1 MKPSIGS
8 ETKPIEHLYVK
19 NLHTDKDFIPVGTI
33 LAYSANGTIPSG
45 YLLCDGSAVSRAI
58 YPDLFNLLGETYGA
72 GDGSTTFNLPDF
84 NQAERFAQGGTVA
97 GTVKAA
103 GLPNITGSFNS
114 NLLNDKNSV
123 VTGAFIDGGATAK
136 PTPASNGDDSQDG
149 FSFDASRSNPI
160 YGASDT
166 VQPPALTLRYIIK
179 AFSGQTADSALIDI
193 TKYADALNRKVDKAD
208 FLDSAETHNSIYR
221 GKDLT
226 DYFSSGQMSTDLA
239 KGNFSNI
246 FVGDYITKTVTI
258 DGVTYENVKWIV
270 MHINYHLHEGDTETT
285 QNHVVL
291 MPEERLGTR
300 KMNDSN
306 TTSGGYTSSAMWTV
320 HIPKVVTGIEN
331 AFGAGHVLEHRE
343 LLTNAMDGNQRS
355 SAFYDWSGASSNW
368 IWVSVK
374 ANLANEA
381 MVYGAPVVSSSFF
394 DTGECNTQLAAF
406 KLNHGLICSKR
417 YWWWLRSV
425 AYSAAFCDVGGDG
438 RAGYGGASDSGSGV
452 RPYFLLY

>member
-19 NLHTDKDFIPVGTI
+19 NLHTDKDFIHVGTI

-84 NQAERFAQGGTVA
+84 NQAERFAQGSTVA

-103 GLPNITGSFNS
+103 GLPNITGTFDGNTDDTSS
-114 NLLNDKNSV
+114 QKK
-123 VTGAFIDGGATAK
+123 GAFYDTNIHFRGPNGNDDGGVV
-136 PTPASNGDDSQDG
+136 G
-149 FSFDASRSNPI
+149 FDASKSNPI

-166 VQPPALTLRYIIK
+166 VQPHALTMRYIIK

-208 FLDSAETHNSIYR
+208 FLDSAETHNAIYR

-226 DYFSSGQMSTDLA
+226 EYFSSGQMSTDLA
-239 KGNFSNI
+239 NGNFSNI
-246 FVGDYITKTVTI
+246 FVGDYIIKTVTV
-258 DGVTYENVKWIV
+258 DGVTYDNVKWIV

-300 KMNDSN
+300 QMNGSA
-306 TTSGGYTSSAMWTV
+306 TTSGGYIGSAMWTA

-331 AFGAGHVLEHRE
+331 AFGAEHVLEHRE
-343 LLTNAMDGNQRS
+343 RLTNAMDG
-355 SAFYDWSGASSNW
+355 ASNSR

-374 ANLANEA
+374 ANLADEA
-381 MVYGAPVVSSSFF
+381 MVYGAPIMSSSVY

-425 AYSAAFCDVGGDG
+425 AYSATFCTVSDRGHVGSGL
-438 RAGYGGASDSGSGV
+438 ASDSGGGV

>member
-58 YPDLFNLLGETYGA
+58 YPDLFNLLGDTYGA
-72 GDGSTTFNLPDF
+72 GDGETTFNLPDF
-84 NQAERFAQGGTVA
+84 NEAKRFVQGDSLA
-97 GTVKAA
+97 G
-103 GLPNITGSFNS
+103 NITVNGSQS
-114 NLLNDKNSV
+114 GTTS
-123 VTGAFIDGGATAK
+123 
-136 PTPASNGDDSQDG
+136 
-149 FSFDASRSNPI
+149 FS
-160 YGASDT
+160 
-166 VQPPALTLRYIIK
+166 ALTTRFIIK

-226 DYFSSGQMSTDLA
+226 EYFSSGQMSKDLA
-239 KGNFSNI
+239 NGNFSNI

-258 DGVTYENVKWIV
+258 DGVTYDNVKWVV

-300 KMNDSN
+300 QMNSSN
-306 TTSGGYTSSAMWTV
+306 TTSGGYTGSAMWTA

-331 AFGAGHVLEHRE
+331 AFGAEHVLEHRE
-343 LLTNAMDGNQRS
+343 LLTNAMDRNQRS
-355 SAFYDWSGASSNW
+355 SAYYGWAGASSNW
-368 IWVSVK
+368 LWVSVK

-381 MVYGAPVVSSSFF
+381 MVYGAPIMSTSAY

-425 AYSAAFCDVGGDG
+425 AFSTAFCSVGG
-438 RAGYGGASDSGSGV
+438 YGFADHGDASDSGCGV

>member
-33 LAYSANGTIPSG
+33 LVYSANGTIPSG

-72 GDGSTTFNLPDF
+72 GDGSTTFNLPDL
-84 NQAERFAQGGTVA
+84 NEAKRFVQGSVVA
-97 GTVKAA
+97 GQVKSA
-103 GLPNITGSFNS
+103 GLPNITGIVGDVYNS
-114 NLLNDKNSV
+114 HAYAS
-123 VTGAFIDGGATAK
+123 GAFSSQPSRQSQFST
-136 PTPASNGDDSQDG
+136 SNGG
-149 FSFDASRSNPI
+149 TYNRFSFDASRSDPI
-160 YGASDT
+160 YGNSTT
-166 VQPPALTLRYIIK
+166 VQPPALTVRYIIK

-193 TKYADALNRKVDKAD
+193 TQYADALNRKVDKAD

-226 DYFSSGQMSTDLA
+226 EYFSSGQMSTDLA
-239 KGNFSNI
+239 NGNFSNI
-246 FVGDYITKTVTI
+246 FVGDYIIKTVTI
-258 DGVTYENVKWIV
+258 DGVTYDNVKWVV
-270 MHINYHLHEGDTETT
+270 MHINYHLHEGDAETT

-291 MPEERLGTR
+291 MSEERLGTR
-300 KMNDSN
+300 QMNGSN

-331 AFGAGHVLEHRE
+331 AFGAEHVLEHRE

-355 SAFYDWSGASSNW
+355 SAYYGWGGASSNW

-381 MVYGAPVVSSSFF
+381 MVYGAPIMSSSAF

-417 YWWWLRSV
+417 YSWWLRSI
-425 AYSAAFCDVGGDG
+425 ADSTTFSAMG
-438 RAGYGGASDSGSGV
+438 GYGNVASALTSDSGHGV

>member
-45 YLLCDGSAVSRAI
+45 YLLCDGSAVSRSI

-84 NQAERFAQGGTVA
+84 NQAERFAQGSTVA

-103 GLPNITGSFNS
+103 GLPDIEGSGWQTG
-114 NLLNDKNSV
+114 
-123 VTGAFIDGGATAK
+123 
-136 PTPASNGDDSQDG
+136 Q
-149 FSFDASRSNPI
+149 FSASRSNPI
-160 YGASDT
+160 YGASKT
-166 VQPPALTLRYIIK
+166 VQPNALTARYIIK

-226 DYFSSGQMSTDLA
+226 EYFSSGQMSTDLA
-239 KGNFSNI
+239 NGNFSNI
-246 FVGDYITKTVTI
+246 FVGDYIIKTVTI
-258 DGVTYENVKWIV
+258 DGVTYDNVKWVV
-270 MHINYHLHEGDTETT
+270 MHINYHLHEGDSETT

-300 KMNDSN
+300 QMNGSN
-306 TTSGGYTSSAMWTV
+306 TTSGGYTGSAMWTA

-331 AFGAGHVLEHRE
+331 AFGAEHVLEHRE
-343 LLTNAMDGNQRS
+343 LLTNAMDKNQRS
-355 SAFYDWSGASSNW
+355 SAYYGWDGASSNW

-425 AYSAAFCDVGGDG
+425 ANSAGFCRVNGHGDASARDASYSDG
-438 RAGYGGASDSGSGV
+438 GV

>member
-103 GLPNITGSFNS
+103 GLPNITGEVGPIDDMSHY
-114 NLLNDKNSV
+114 KI
-123 VTGAFIDGGATAK
+123 TKAFYKGPNYNYDAK
-136 PTPASNGDDSQDG
+136 SEESGNGWILG
-149 FSFDASRSNPI
+149 FDASRCSSV
-160 YGASDT
+160 YGNSDT

-246 FVGDYITKTVTI
+246 FVGDYIIKTVTI

-300 KMNDSN
+300 QMNGSN
-306 TTSGGYTSSAMWTV
+306 ITSGGYTSSAMWTV

-331 AFGAGHVLEHRE
+331 AFGARHVLEHRE

-355 SAFYDWSGASSNW
+355 SAYYGWSGASSNW

-425 AYSAAFCDVGGDG
+425 ASSTNFCGVAAGGDAG
-438 RAGYGGASDSGSGV
+438 RGDASYSGGGV
-452 RPYFLLY
+452 RPYFLLC

>member
-45 YLLCDGSAVSRAI
+45 YLLCDGSAVSRSI

-84 NQAERFAQGGTVA
+84 NQAERFAQGSTVA

-103 GLPNITGSFNS
+103 GLPDIEGSGWQTG
-114 NLLNDKNSV
+114 
-123 VTGAFIDGGATAK
+123 
-136 PTPASNGDDSQDG
+136 Q
-149 FSFDASRSNPI
+149 FSASRSNPI
-160 YGASDT
+160 YGASKT
-166 VQPPALTLRYIIK
+166 VQPNALTARYIIK

-226 DYFSSGQMSTDLA
+226 EYFSSGQMSTDLA
-239 KGNFSNI
+239 NGNFSNI
-246 FVGDYITKTVTI
+246 FVGDYIIKTVTI
-258 DGVTYENVKWIV
+258 DGVTYDNVKWVV
-270 MHINYHLHEGDTETT
+270 MHINYHLHEGDSETT

-300 KMNDSN
+300 QMNGSN
-306 TTSGGYTSSAMWTV
+306 TTSGGYTGSAMWTA

-331 AFGAGHVLEHRE
+331 AFGAEHVLEHRE
-343 LLTNAMDGNQRS
+343 LLTNAMDKNQRS
-355 SAFYDWSGASSNW
+355 SAYYGWDGASSNW

-425 AYSAAFCDVGGDG
+425 AASATFCHVGVNGNADSN
-438 RAGYGGASDSGSGV
+438 YASNSDRGV

>member
-33 LAYSANGTIPSG
+33 LAYSANGAIPSG

-72 GDGSTTFNLPDF
+72 GDGDNTFNLPDF
-84 NQAERFAQGGTVA
+84 NQARRFVQGDSLA
-97 GTVKAA
+97 G
-103 GLPNITGSFNS
+103 NITVNGSQS
-114 NLLNDKNSV
+114 GTTS
-123 VTGAFIDGGATAK
+123 
-136 PTPASNGDDSQDG
+136 
-149 FSFDASRSNPI
+149 FS
-160 YGASDT
+160 
-166 VQPPALTLRYIIK
+166 ALTTRFIIK
-179 AFSGQTADSALIDI
+179 TFSGQTANSALIDI
-193 TKYADALNRKVDKAD
+193 TQYADALNRKVDKAD
-208 FLDSAETHNSIYR
+208 FLDSAETHNAIYR

-226 DYFSSGQMSTDLA
+226 EYFSSGQMSTDLA
-239 KGNFSNI
+239 NGNFSNI
-246 FVGDYITKTVTI
+246 FVGDYIIKTVTI
-258 DGVTYENVKWIV
+258 GGVTYDNVKWVV
-270 MHINYHLHEGDTETT
+270 MHINYHLHRGDTETT

-291 MPEERLGTR
+291 MPEEVLGTR
-300 KMNDSN
+300 QMNGSD

-331 AFGAGHVLEHRE
+331 AFGAEHVLEHRE
-343 LLTNAMDGNQRS
+343 LLTNAMDVNQRS
-355 SAFYDWSGASSNW
+355 SAYYGWGGASSNW

-381 MVYGAPVVSSSFF
+381 MVYGAPIASSSLY

-417 YWWWLRSV
+417 YWWWLRSIAV
-425 AYSAAFCDVGGDG
+425 STYFCIVGGDG
-438 RAGYGGASDSGSGV
+438 AATNAAASASDGGV

>member
-58 YPDLFNLLGETYGA
+58 YPDLFNLLGDTYGA
-72 GDGSTTFNLPDF
+72 GDGETTFNLPDF
-84 NQAERFAQGGTVA
+84 NEAKRFVQGDSLA
-97 GTVKAA
+97 G
-103 GLPNITGSFNS
+103 NITVNGSQS
-114 NLLNDKNSV
+114 GTTS
-123 VTGAFIDGGATAK
+123 
-136 PTPASNGDDSQDG
+136 
-149 FSFDASRSNPI
+149 FS
-160 YGASDT
+160 
-166 VQPPALTLRYIIK
+166 ALTTRFIIK

-226 DYFSSGQMSTDLA
+226 EYFSSGQMSKDLA
-239 KGNFSNI
+239 NGNFSNI

-258 DGVTYENVKWIV
+258 DGVTYDNVKWVV

-300 KMNDSN
+300 QMNSSN
-306 TTSGGYTSSAMWTV
+306 TTSGGYTGSAMWTA

-331 AFGAGHVLEHRE
+331 AFGAEHVLEHRE
-343 LLTNAMDGNQRS
+343 LLTNAMDRNQRS
-355 SAFYDWSGASSNW
+355 SAYYGWAGASSNW
-368 IWVSVK
+368 LWVSVK

-381 MVYGAPVVSSSFF
+381 MVYGAPIMSTSAY

-425 AYSAAFCDVGGDG
+425 ADSTAFCYVGDNGYA
-438 RAGYGGASDSGSGV
+438 AGSNASLSIAGV

>member
-33 LAYSANGTIPSG
+33 LAYSANGIIPSG
-45 YLLCDGSAVSRAI
+45 YLLCDGNAVSRAI

-72 GDGSTTFNLPDF
+72 GDGNTTFNLPDF

-103 GLPNITGSFNS
+103 GLPNITGEVGPIDDLSNHKITKAFYKGPNYNYDANS
-114 NLLNDKNSV
+114 DN
-123 VTGAFIDGGATAK
+123 
-136 PTPASNGDDSQDG
+136 NGDG
-149 FSFDASRSNPI
+149 WILGFDASRCSSV
-160 YGASDT
+160 YGNSDT

-270 MHINYHLHEGDTETT
+270 MHINYHLHEGDTETK

-300 KMNDSN
+300 QMNGSN

-355 SAFYDWSGASSNW
+355 SAFCGWSGASSNW

-381 MVYGAPVVSSSFF
+381 MVYGAPVASSSLF
-394 DTGECNTQLAAF
+394 DTGECSTQLAAF

-425 AYSAAFCDVGGDG
+425 ATSTNFCDVHALGSATNND
-438 RAGYGGASDSGSGV
+438 ASSSVGGV

>member
-45 YLLCDGSAVSRAI
+45 YLLCDGGAVSRAI

-103 GLPNITGSFNS
+103 GLPNITGEVGPIDDMSNHKITKAFYKGPNYGYDANS
-114 NLLNDKNSV
+114 
-123 VTGAFIDGGATAK
+123 DGG
-136 PTPASNGDDSQDG
+136 GDG
-149 FSFDASRSNPI
+149 WILGFDASRCSSV
-160 YGASDT
+160 YGNSDT

-258 DGVTYENVKWIV
+258 GGVTYENVKWIV

-300 KMNDSN
+300 QMNGSN

-343 LLTNAMDGNQRS
+343 LLTNAMDENQRS
-355 SAFYDWSGASSNW
+355 SAYYGWSGASSNW

-381 MVYGAPVVSSSFF
+381 MVYGAPVVSSSLF

-425 AYSAAFCDVGGDG
+425 AASTTFCYVDDRGNPGRSAASG
-438 RAGYGGASDSGSGV
+438 SGSGV

>member
-84 NQAERFAQGGTVA
+84 NQAERFAQGSTVA

-103 GLPNITGSFNS
+103 GLPDIKGSFHT
-114 NLLNDKNSV
+114 NDSV
-123 VTGAFIDGGATAK
+123 FNWAFSGAFRGGEGHSGGYSDNDGSEWQTGQFS
-136 PTPASNGDDSQDG
+136 ASW
-149 FSFDASRSNPI
+149 SNPI
-160 YGASDT
+160 YGASKT
-166 VQPPALTLRYIIK
+166 VQPHALTIRYIIK

-208 FLDSAETHNSIYR
+208 FLDSAETHNAIYR

-226 DYFSSGQMSTDLA
+226 EYFSSGQMSTDLA
-239 KGNFSNI
+239 NGNFSNI
-246 FVGDYITKTVTI
+246 FVGDYIIKTVTI
-258 DGVTYENVKWIV
+258 DGVTYDNVKWVV

-300 KMNDSN
+300 QMNGSN
-306 TTSGGYTSSAMWTV
+306 TTSGGYTGSAMWTA

-331 AFGAGHVLEHRE
+331 AFGAEHVLEHRE
-343 LLTNAMDGNQRS
+343 LLTNAMVRNQRS
-355 SAFYDWSGASSNW
+355 SAYYGWDGASSNW

-381 MVYGAPVVSSSFF
+381 MVYGAPIISSSFF

-417 YWWWLRSV
+417 YWWWLRSIASS
-425 AYSAAFCDVGGDG
+425 AYFCHVGGDG
-438 RAGYGGASDSGSGV
+438 AAGYGNAFASDGGV

>member
-103 GLPNITGSFNS
+103 GLPNITGEVGPMDDGQDKKMTGPFYKGDNYNYDANS
-114 NLLNDKNSV
+114 DNS
-123 VTGAFIDGGATAK
+123 GDGWILG
-136 PTPASNGDDSQDG
+136 
-149 FSFDASRSNPI
+149 FDASRCSSV
-160 YGASDT
+160 YGNSDT

-300 KMNDSN
+300 QMNGSN

-343 LLTNAMDGNQRS
+343 LLTNVVDRNQGS
-355 SAFYDWSGASSNW
+355 SAFCGWSGASSNW
-368 IWVSVK
+368 TWVSVK

-381 MVYGAPVVSSSFF
+381 MVYGAPVVSSSLF

-425 AYSAAFCDVGGDG
+425 ANSADFCLMDGNGDAGHYYASYSGV
-438 RAGYGGASDSGSGV
+438 GV

>member
-84 NQAERFAQGGTVA
+84 NQAERFVQGGTVA

-103 GLPNITGSFNS
+103 GLPDIEGSFQT
-114 NLLNDKNSV
+114 NDSAFNWAFS
-123 VTGAFIDGGATAK
+123 GAFRGGEGHGGGYSDSSGGEWQTGQFS
-136 PTPASNGDDSQDG
+136 ASW
-149 FSFDASRSNPI
+149 SNPI
-160 YGASDT
+160 YGASKT
-166 VQPPALTLRYIIK
+166 VQPNALTARYIIK

-226 DYFSSGQMSTDLA
+226 EYFSSGQMSTDLA
-239 KGNFSNI
+239 NGNFSNI
-246 FVGDYITKTVTI
+246 FVGDYIIKTVTI
-258 DGVTYENVKWIV
+258 DGVTYDNVKWVV

-300 KMNDSN
+300 QMNRSD

-331 AFGAGHVLEHRE
+331 AFGAEHVLEHRE

-355 SAFYDWSGASSNW
+355 SAYYGWSGASSNW

-374 ANLANEA
+374 ANLANEE
-381 MVYGAPVVSSSFF
+381 MVYGAPIMSSSAY

-417 YWWWLRSV
+417 YWWWLRSI
-425 AYSAAFCDVGGDG
+425 ADSARFCAVTDRGSANYFD
-438 RAGYGGASDSGSGV
+438 ASFSASGV